1 MDIKAAIKKQQDILA
16 QARAEK
22 RDLTDAEEKEF
33 NDLQVIVDG
42 DKSNT
47 AAQKAVAGERKRV
60 SDISALCRDF
70 NVDPTD
76 YISKG
81 SSVDDVRAAIL
92 DDMKKNNM
100 PSSVRVTADSGDKF
114 RAAAAE
120 ALLMRSGSEISKP
133 TEGAKELR
141 GLSLKELAIEA
152 LESEG
157 ISNARRMSAQDVFDT
172 VSRSFFNPT
181 AAFPAIL
188 DTAINKKIVEAYN
201 KTPTTF
207 DKWTTKG
214 SLSDFKESKDHEY
227 IIGGGGDFLEVSEN
241 GELKSDTPAT
251 ATFPTRQLK
260 TFGRQFSMTRQ
271 AFVNDDIDF
280 LAKLPGLY
288 ASKAKR
294 TIDKQV
300 YQTLMSANKIFDG
313 KTLFDK
319 SHNNV
324 LDAGSAPSSASIQQ
338 MILKMQHQKDPFGEA
353 ITVVPA
359 NVIVPVGYEFV
370 LATIFGS
377 TNLPGTSNNDIN
389 PLYNYPVG
397 VVQTPVLNELAGSA
411 AAPWFLSADPFTA
424 NSIQVDYLNGNEIPI
439 LRRSEKAGIL
449 GFVWDIYLDWGI
461 NVRDFRGLVKNPGVV
476 IK

>member
-1 MDIKAAIKKQQDILA
+1 MDVKTAIKKQQKILA

-33 NDLQVIVDG
+33 NDLQLIVDG
-42 DKSNT
+42 NKSNENT
-47 AAQKAVAGERKRV
+47 EKAIAAERKRIA
-60 SDISALCRDF
+60 DISALCRDF
-70 NVDPTD
+70 SVDSTD

-92 DDMKKNNM
+92 DDMRKNSI
-100 PSSVRVTADSGDKF
+100 PVSVRVTADEGDKF
-114 RAAAAE
+114 RAAAAD
-120 ALLMRSGSEISKP
+120 ALLLRTGSELSKP
-133 TEGAKELR
+133 ADGARDLR
-141 GLSLKELAIEA
+141 GLSLKELAVES
-152 LESEG
+152 LEREG
-157 ISNARRMSAQDVFDT
+157 VQNARRMSAHDVFDM

-188 DTAINKKIVEAYN
+188 DNAINKKIVEVYN

-207 DKWTTKG
+207 EKWTTKG
-214 SLSDFKESKDHEY
+214 SLSDFKESRDHEY
-227 IIGGGGDFLEVSEN
+227 ILGGGGGFLEVPEN
-241 GELKSDTPAT
+241 GELKVDTPT
-251 ATFPTRQLK
+251 TEKLPTRQLK

-280 LAKLPGLY
+280 ISNIPGLY
-288 ASKAKR
+288 AAKAKR

-300 YQTLMSANKIFDG
+300 YETLMSTKKIFDN
-313 KTLFDK
+313 KTLFDE

-324 LDAGSAPSSASIQQ
+324 ISAGAAPSIVTIQQ
-338 MILKMQHQKDPFGEA
+338 MILKMQKQKDPFNEA
-353 ITVVPA
+353 ITIIPA
-359 NVIVPVGYEFV
+359 HIIVPVGYEFV

-377 TNLPGTSNNDIN
+377 TNLPGTSNNDKN
-389 PLYNYPVG
+389 PLYNYPVS
-397 VVQTPVLNELAGSA
+397 VVQTPVLNDLAGDK
-411 AAPWFLSADPFTA
+411 AAPWFLAADPFTA
-424 NSIQVDYLNGNEIPI
+424 KGIQVDYLDGNETPI

-461 NVRDFRGLVKNPGVV
+461 NVRDFRGLVKNPGEV